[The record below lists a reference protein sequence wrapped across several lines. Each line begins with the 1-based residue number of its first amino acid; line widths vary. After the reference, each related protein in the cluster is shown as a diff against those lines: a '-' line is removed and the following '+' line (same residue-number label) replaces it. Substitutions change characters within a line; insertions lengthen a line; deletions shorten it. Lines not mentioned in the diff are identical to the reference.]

1 MSKCSITKAGNVWE
15 KYAFPACKKHNSFLD
30 FSKHSFLSPKNN
42 SFWNTFARAFEAG
55 VIVDTK
61 IRLVDCEDKIL
72 LLWRK
77 FTYIINILWHKH
89 CFYDRL
95 GSAAT
100 MQFILTLISFVA
112 TSLIHLYATM
122 SSNEDCLWS
131 FGYGSNMD
139 VKALESKKH
148 VKVIGKKA
156 LFVTT
161 CVLSSAG

>member
-1 MSKCSITKAGNVWE
+1 MFE
-15 KYAFPACKKHNSFLD
+15 KNTRFLLVKNTTAFWISQ
-30 FSKHSFLSPKNN
+30 
-42 SFWNTFARAFEAG
+42 NTLFCLRKTTVFG
-55 VIVDTK
+55 
-61 IRLVDCEDKIL
+61 IL
-72 LLWRK
+72 LQEPLKPELLWTLKSGWLIVRTKYFFLWRK